1 MIMPKLSLPAYDVD
15 ILSHAGNA
23 MTIITRKRINPN
35 GIPFE
40 GSKIIKNLRIESYC
54 RKISRALNLDSLHDI
69 DLMSHKNEEVLLEV
83 NPRPSGSLAAALEA
97 GFPIFDAT
105 IAKIFDRKI
114 PVPKINKNISISPKK
129 NYLLKIDR

>member
-1 MIMPKLSLPAYDVD
+1 MSHKNEEVLLEVNPRPSGSLAAA
-15 ILSHAGNA
+15 LEAGFPIFDA
-23 MTIITRKRINPN
+23 TIA
-35 GIPFE
+35 
-40 GSKIIKNLRIESYC
+40 KIFS